1 MQFTFSESDYLVFKV
16 LIIKLLAIHIQYM
29 GYLGIVHGSIFQ
41 VVYLSKFDETAYQ
54 TTKNYTRGLRGR
66 STSLGAV
73 TMPNRCRAF
82 GCNTGCDRK
91 KFDAPLSCDDASIA
105 TFHFPF
111 KKPELLA
118 KWKRFVSLN
127 NWTPTN
133 SSVLCEKH
141 FEGHYI
147 KRGNRTTLQWDQ
159 NPIPTIQSTMA
170 LKRPASFPPVE
181 MLRKPPKIR
190 NICPDQLPE
199 FKENDI
205 IATLDQIDPDK
216 RCPPMYEHKKMKTP

>member
-1 MQFTFSESDYLVFKV
+1 MDQFFRLYIYENLLK
-16 LIIKLLAIHIQYM
+16 LRIKLPRAIQE
-29 GYLGIVHGSIFQ
+29 GYAEDQPVLVP
-41 VVYLSKFDETAYQ
+41 
-54 TTKNYTRGLRGR
+54 
-66 STSLGAV
+66 SLCLTGAV
-73 TMPNRCRAF
+73 RLVVIRAVTAKSF
-82 GCNTGCDRK
+82 N
-91 KFDAPLSCDDASIA
+91 APLSHDDASIA
-105 TFHFPF
+105 KFHLPF

-199 FKENDI
+199 FKV
-205 IATLDQIDPDK
+205 
-216 RCPPMYEHKKMKTP
+216 